1 MTPKKKAR
9 KVVKAKIRD
18 IIRSGGATPVAV
30 IVARVNA
37 VVAGWVNYF
46 RVGNSSARLS
56 GNEDP
61 HSPDAT
67 QAAAKDQHRM
77 VEME

>member
-30 IVARVNA
+30 IVARRKLLVVNPNFSD
-37 VVAGWVNYF
+37 G
-46 RVGNSSARLS
+46 L
-56 GNEDP
+56 
-61 HSPDAT
+61 
-67 QAAAKDQHRM
+67 
-77 VEME
+77 